1 MDCNSQI
8 HDELKNMGE
17 SSCPFCDKLFVE
29 VDEAVE
35 PCCSEQDMGNINGMN
50 VCINCGLVDG
60 SVYVDEYINF
70 H

>member
-35 PCCSEQDMGNINGMN
+35 PCCSKTR
-50 VCINCGLVDG
+50 DG
-60 SVYVDEYINF
+60 KYKWYECMCKLWFS
-70 H
+70 